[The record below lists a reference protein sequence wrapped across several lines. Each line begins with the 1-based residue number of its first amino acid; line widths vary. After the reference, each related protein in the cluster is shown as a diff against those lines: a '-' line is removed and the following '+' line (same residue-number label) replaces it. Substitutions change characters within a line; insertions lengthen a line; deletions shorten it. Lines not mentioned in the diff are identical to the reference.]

1 MYTKFLVFLLLYLY
15 LMFCGFDFCNK
26 TSVMV
31 KHYYQFSC
39 GVWMRSV
46 VIYGSLKD
54 REGEGQLPGTAQ
66 PT

>member
-15 LMFCGFDFCNK
+15 FMFCGFDFCNK

-39 GVWMRSV
+39 GV
-46 VIYGSLKD
+46 
-54 REGEGQLPGTAQ
+54 
-66 PT
+66 